1 MTFLLSAVLRR
12 ILITIPLVF
21 GVVTFTF
28 LLIHFIPGDPVD
40 MMLGDQASSIDKQ
53 ALRKE
58 LGLDKPLLKQYVFFL
73 NGLVNMDLGRSLL
86 NQRPVMDEITERLP
100 ATIEL
105 TLASMFWAILI
116 GIPLGVLAAIKQYSW
131 MDNGVLVVGLL
142 GMSIPNFWLGPML
155 ILLFSVHFD
164 LLPVSERGGLEHLIL
179 PSLSLGLSLSAILM
193 RMTRASM
200 LEVIENDYIR
210 TARAKGLHPFF
221 VYFKH
226 ALRNALIP
234 VITIIGLQFGSLIT
248 GSVVTETIFD
258 WPGIGTLFY
267 SSILNRDYPLV
278 QGCILFIA
286 LSYVMVNFLTDIMYM
301 IVNPQIRVT

>member
-164 LLPVSERGGLEHLIL
+164 LLPVSERGGIEHLIL